1 MKVIMIIKKHNNDND
16 NNVIIVMTNGYWL
29 SPTVEF
35 FLKNTVKVYLAEHI
49 F

>member
-1 MKVIMIIKKHNNDND
+1 MKLIMIIKKHNNDND

-29 SPTVEF
+29 FTTDKF
-35 FLKNTVKVYLAEHI
+35 FLENTVKVYLAEHI